1 MVTTFLIAMREGL
14 EAALIVGILVAY
26 LKKSERSRSLPLVW
40 LGVGLATGLSLLF
53 GGFLSFT
60 SHELTPRGEMVFA
73 GTTSLVAVAL
83 VTFMVF
89 WMKRTSRT
97 IKGTLENKVDQALP
111 LGGGALVAAAFFA
124 VAREGLETALFLF
137 SNFKT
142 ISNGI
147 APTIGLL
154 LGLTA
159 AIFLGVALYRKAIKI
174 NLSKFFLVTG
184 SALLIVA
191 GGVLSH
197 GIAEFQ
203 NFGALPGAHAF
214 AWKWRNPNNLIDTFL
229 SGTIGISTTITWLQ
243 LFIWIGYLG
252 ITLPLFFTPK
262 SSKALTPKQE
272 LKAVINAA

>member
-1 MVTTFLIAMREGL
+1 MASTFLIALREGL
-14 EAALIVGILVAY
+14 EASLIIGILLAY
-26 LKKSERSRSLPLVW
+26 VKRTERSRARTLLWS
-40 LGVGLATGLSLLF
+40 GVTLAIVASF
-53 GGFLSFT
+53 GFGAFLSFT
-60 SHELTPRGEMVFA
+60 SKELSPKGEMVFA
-73 GTTSLVAVAL
+73 GTTSIVATFF

-174 NLSKFFLVTG
+174 NLSN
-184 SALLIVA
+184 S
-191 GGVLSH
+191 LS
-197 GIAEFQ
+197 
-203 NFGALPGAHAF
+203 
-214 AWKWRNPNNLIDTFL
+214 
-229 SGTIGISTTITWLQ
+229 
-243 LFIWIGYLG
+243 
-252 ITLPLFFTPK
+252 K
-262 SSKALTPKQE
+262 S
-272 LKAVINAA
+272 V